1 MKIARTGLGILAS
14 LLIGGVDTK
23 NVAETTET
31 GRDRPARPNIL
42 LMMCDDMGWR
52 DLSCFQNDRVPTPNV
67 DRLAVEGMKLT
78 QFYAASA
85 VCTPTRASVLTGK
98 YPLRFDIRTHFR
110 GQGEYLPV
118 GTTLPSLLKESGYS
132 TAHIGKWHLGGLRA
146 TDFAMRDRSP
156 GPIQHGFQHYLCQRE
171 EQPLRGNMLKKRNLY
186 REGGTCLLQDDQ
198 MVGPASPY
206 YQAYLTDIFGE
217 EAIRQIR
224 TFHDSGQP
232 FFINLW
238 WLTPHTP
245 YEPAPEPH
253 WSQTAADGI
262 SDDQHRFRS
271 MVARMDYQV
280 GRILDTLDELKIAD
294 NTLVLFLSDNGGAYE
309 ANIGPLK
316 GGKTDLHEG
325 GIRVPFLARWP
336 GRIPPGTVSGALGHS
351 NDLLPT
357 ICAAGGVPV
366 PGEAKI
372 DGIDLL
378 PLLTGETN
386 QLARGTVF
394 WQLDLYRNLQRH
406 YAKPK
411 PYATEIARRGRW
423 KMLARDGVPVELF
436 NIETD
441 LEEKQNLLDQEP
453 EVVESLSVELAR
465 WLSQP
470 RQPFGKMDRPAPNKT
485 DARDG
490 L

>member
-1 MKIARTGLGILAS
+1 MIRPQLIKTLLAS
-14 LLIGGVDTK
+14 ACLLTLLPQGQ
-23 NVAETTET
+23 AQTEK
-31 GRDRPARPNIL
+31 PNIL

-52 DLSCFQNDRVPTPNV
+52 DLSCFQNDRMPTPHV
-67 DRLAVEGMKLT
+67 DRLALEGMKLT

-98 YPLRFDIRTHFR
+98 YPLRFDIRAHFNS
-110 GQGEYLPV
+110 GKGEYLPV
-118 GTTLPSLLKESGYS
+118 STTIPKLLQESGYS
-132 TAHIGKWHLGGLRA
+132 TVHIGKWHLGGLRVR
-146 TDFAMRDRSP
+146 DFAMRDRSP
-156 GPIQHGFQHYLCQRE
+156 GPIQHGFQHYLTQRE
-171 EQPLRGNMLKKRNLY
+171 EQPLRGNMLRKRNLY

-198 MVGPASPY
+198 QVGSESPY
-206 YQAYLTDIFGE
+206 YKAYLTDILGE
-217 EAIRQIR
+217 EAIRQIK

-238 WLTPHTP
+238 WLAPHTP

-262 SDDQHRFRS
+262 SEDQHRFRS

-294 NTLVLFLSDNGGAYE
+294 NTLVIFLSDNGGAYE
-309 ANIGPLK
+309 ANIGSLK

-336 GRIPPGTVSGALGHS
+336 SRIPAASVSKALGHS

-366 PGEAKI
+366 PEDAKI
-372 DGIDLL
+372 DGVDLL
-378 PLLTGETN
+378 PLLTGETH
-386 QLARGTVF
+386 QIERGTVF
-394 WQLDLYRNLQRH
+394 WQLDLYRRLQRH
-406 YAKPK
+406 DEKPK
-411 PYATEIARRGRW
+411 PYATEIARRGQW

-436 NIETD
+436 NIESD
-441 LEEKQNLLDQEP
+441 KEEKVNLVDQEP
-453 EVVESLSVELAR
+453 ELAKSLSAELAR
-465 WLSQP
+465 WLAEP
-470 RQPFGKMDRPAPNKT
+470 RQPFGQIDPHSPNK
-485 DARDG
+485 AGVDG
-490 L
+490 NH